1 MSLASTRQ
9 PVIAIAPPGPA
20 ASPAEAGDIAMG
32 MTRRWVW
39 RSAPIP
45 ASAPGSSSSG
55 GRPDLLSRIL
65 LSRGLADGPERERFL
80 TPKLTDLH
88 DPASIPDLDKAAG
101 RLLLALRG
109 GEPIAIY
116 GDYDVDGITATAVLY
131 HTFLAIAPNADI
143 RTYVPHRLDEG
154 YGLNSAAIEELADN
168 GARVIVSVDCGVSAI
183 EPARAARARNVDLII
198 TDHHNP
204 PATLADLPEAF
215 AVVHPRRP
223 DSAYPFAD
231 LCGAGVAFKLA
242 WRIATLDAGSPRV
255 APALRALLVE
265 LLPLVALGTI
275 ADVAPLL
282 GENRV
287 LTRFGLERMKTSPL
301 IGLRALVQ
309 AASLESEKVNAFD
322 VGFKLAP
329 RLNAV
334 GRMSHAR
341 DAVELFTTAS
351 PERASEIARFLE
363 LQNRSRRETESKI
376 VEQAVALAIESGM
389 TTPDTPAIV
398 LAHPDWHPG
407 VVGIVCSR
415 LVDRFHR
422 PTILMQRKDG
432 HCHGSARSID
442 GFNLHGAIATCAD
455 LLDRFGG
462 HDMAAGLAMPE
473 PALADFTRRFTEA
486 CRASITPRHLVRP
499 AHVDADAGLDELTVA
514 LVQRLS
520 SLDPTGRGN
529 PPVTLL
535 LRNLTLAQAP
545 TPMGQTGQHLS
556 FVFRSPAAT
565 THLRCVAW
573 ASGGWGE
580 RRQLFAAGQRLDAI
594 VRPQLNH
601 YAGRTS
607 VEAELLDLR
616 LH

>member
-1 MSLASTRQ
+1 
-9 PVIAIAPPGPA
+9 
-20 ASPAEAGDIAMG
+20 

-39 RSAPIP
+39 RSSPVP
-45 ASAPGSSSSG
+45 AGE
-55 GRPDLLSRIL
+55 RTDLLSRIL
-65 LSRGLADGPERERFL
+65 LARGLAEAHEREKFL
-80 TPKLTDLH
+80 APKLTDLH
-88 DPASIPDLDKAAG
+88 DPATIPDLEKAAR
-101 RLLLALRG
+101 RLLGALRA
-109 GEPIAIY
+109 GEPVAIY

-131 HTFLAIAPNADI
+131 HTFLAIAPGADV

-168 GARVIVSVDCGVSAI
+168 GASVIVSVDCGISAI

-204 PATLADLPEAF
+204 PATLGDLPEAF

-223 DSAYPFAD
+223 DSSYPFAD

-255 APALRALLVE
+255 APAVRSLLIE

-287 LTRFGLERMKTSPL
+287 LTRFGLERMKSSPL

-341 DAVELFTTAS
+341 DAVELFTTAN
-351 PERASEIARFLE
+351 PERAAEIARFLE
-363 LQNRSRRETESKI
+363 LQNRSRRETEAKI
-376 VEQAVALAIESGM
+376 VEEAVALAIDAGM
-389 TTPDTPAIV
+389 TTAQTPAIV
-398 LAHPDWHPG
+398 LSHPDWHPG

-442 GFNLHGAIATCAD
+442 GFNLHAAIATCGD

-473 PALADFTRRFTEA
+473 SAIGEFTRRFTET
-486 CRASITPRHLVRP
+486 CRASIGPHQLIRP
-499 AHVDADAGLDELTVA
+499 AHVDADAGLDEVTVA

-520 SLDPTGRGN
+520 QLDPTGRGN

-535 LRNLTLAQAP
+535 LRNLALAQAP

-556 FVFRSPAAT
+556 FVFKSPGSM

-573 ASGGWGE
+573 GSGGWGE
-580 RRQLFAAGQRLDAI
+580 RRSLFAAGQRVDAI
-594 VRPQLNH
+594 VRPTLNH
-601 YAGRTS
+601 YGGRTS
-607 VEAELLDLR
+607 VEAELLDIR
-616 LH
+616 PH